1 MSLAG
6 KKVGVLM
13 ESDFYEDEIFYYK
26 HRFPEDGMDLHF
38 LTRLWGQP
46 RITFHGHEYKVPFEV
61 SESFED
67 MSDDGAAQ
75 LRRDHRAIGD
85 RVGPTALHRGRLQA
99 PARDRVPGPCL
110 RGARHHQGHHLSRHV
125 ARGPD
130 AGARSA
136 AVRWSPT
143 TTFTATW

>member
-1 MSLAG
+1 MTLAG

-26 HRFPEDGMDLHF
+26 HRFPEDGIDLHF

-67 MSDDGAAQ
+67 MSDEE
-75 LRRDHRAIGD
+75 LR
-85 RVGPTALHRGRLQA
+85 
-99 PARDRVPGPCL
+99 
-110 RGARHHQGHHLSRHV
+110 S
-125 ARGPD
+125 
-130 AGARSA
+130 
-136 AVRWSPT
+136 
-143 TTFTATW
+143 